1 MKLCDLWT
9 KIKNFS
15 CIHHILMWRIIIQTL
30 MEMWLCGVFFRRPK
44 SKNGSSSGTAAASAT
59 NSTTAQAVATAAHA
73 QAMIPMR
80 ASGESAGRMSPPLRT
95 YTGSIH
101 AHRHHNSNTSRRDN
115 YAKTDIIFLIV
126 FPLLFIAF
134 NICYW
139 SALYVWRFHD
149 PVMIYSDDD
158 E

>member
-1 MKLCDLWT
+1 
-9 KIKNFS
+9 
-15 CIHHILMWRIIIQTL
+15 
-30 MEMWLCGVFFRRPK
+30 
-44 SKNGSSSGTAAASAT
+44 
-59 NSTTAQAVATAAHA
+59 
-73 QAMIPMR
+73 MIPMR

-115 YAKTDIIFLIV
+115 YAKTDITFLIV